1 MISNSD
7 NLYYSIILALVLITW
22 YNQFM
27 QIDYLLDEKLTTAN
41 GQEFIIAE

>member
-7 NLYYSIILALVLITW
+7 NIILALVLITQ

-27 QIDYLLDEKLTTAN
+27 QIDYLLGEKLKLQRDKN
-41 GQEFIIAE
+41 LL